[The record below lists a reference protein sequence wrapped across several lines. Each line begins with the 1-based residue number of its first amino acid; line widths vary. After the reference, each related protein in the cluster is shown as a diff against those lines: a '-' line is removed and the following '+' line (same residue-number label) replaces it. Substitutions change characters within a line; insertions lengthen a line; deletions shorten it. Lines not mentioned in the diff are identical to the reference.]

1 MASISLDIGKIAKR
15 VGPYAV
21 RVKGAKRFCFRLRIG
36 MAIMRLAALILPV
49 GVTVEVENEA
59 RA

>member
-1 MASISLDIGKIAKR
+1 MASISLDIGKLSKR
-15 VGPYAV
+15 VGPYSL
-21 RVKGAKRFCFRLRIG
+21 RVKGVKRFCFRLRIG
-36 MAIMRLAALILPV
+36 MAFMRLAALILPI